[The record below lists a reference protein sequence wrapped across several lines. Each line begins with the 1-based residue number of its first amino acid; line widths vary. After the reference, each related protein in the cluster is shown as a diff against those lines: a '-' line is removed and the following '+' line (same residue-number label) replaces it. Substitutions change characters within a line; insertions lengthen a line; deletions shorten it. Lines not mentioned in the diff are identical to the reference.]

1 MKKFWIVFICCVINF
16 AHATYEE
23 KDFSSLIKNSPFP
36 EELTEMHL
44 KLYSGYVS
52 NTNEVLKLLET
63 TKGYEWQAIKRR
75 FSWEYNGMR
84 LHELYFENLLKKTTL
99 SKKSSLRKKIIQ
111 RFGSFDNWRK
121 DFIET
126 GKMRGIGWVILYLDN
141 DKLINDWIDEHN
153 IGVLENAHPLL
164 IMDVWEHAYITAYGL
179 NRLKYINIFLD
190 NIDWQVVE
198 KRYQKGKK
206 G

>member
-1 MKKFWIVFICCVINF
+1 MKKLLFIFLFSIAF
-16 AHATYEE
+16 ASYVE
-23 KDFSSLIKNSPFP
+23 KDFSSLIKTSPFP
-36 EELTEMHL
+36 QELMEMHL

-52 NTNEVLKLLET
+52 NTNEVLKLLEK

-84 LHELYFENLLKKTTL
+84 LHEQYFQNLLKKTTL
-99 SKKSSLRKKIIQ
+99 SKKSNLRKKIIQ
-111 RFGSFDNWRK
+111 QFGSIDNWRK

-126 GKMRGIGWVILYLDN
+126 GKMRGIGWVILYSDN
-141 DKLINDWIDEHN
+141 DKLINGWIDEHN
-153 IGVLENAHPLL
+153 IGELEDARALL
-164 IMDVWEHAYITAYGL
+164 VMDVWEHAYITAYGL

-198 KRYQKGKK
+198 KRYQRGEN